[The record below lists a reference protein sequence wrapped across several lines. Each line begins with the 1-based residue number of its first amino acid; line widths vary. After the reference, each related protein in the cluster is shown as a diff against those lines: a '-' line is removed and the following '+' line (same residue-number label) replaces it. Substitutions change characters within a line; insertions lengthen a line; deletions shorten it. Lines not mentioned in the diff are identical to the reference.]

1 MHELDILILATGFDA
16 GSGAL
21 TRIDIR
27 GRGNRTLKDDWG
39 RDIRTALG
47 LQVHG
52 YPNLFTT
59 GAPLAPSAALCNMT
73 TCLQQQTEWITGCIE
88 YARNKGVS
96 VIEASKALED
106 QWVEHHDELANATLV
121 TKTDSWY
128 MGSNI
133 EGKPR
138 RLLSYIGGV
147 GVYRQ
152 KCEDLARQGYPGF
165 DMR

>member
-1 MHELDILILATGFDA
+1 M
-16 GSGAL
+16 
-21 TRIDIR
+21 
-27 GRGNRTLKDDWG
+27 
-39 RDIRTALG
+39 G
-47 LQVHG
+47 LQVNG

-73 TCLQQQTEWITGCIE
+73 TCLQQQTEWISQCIAYLRE
-88 YARNKGVS
+88 HGKS
-96 VIEASKALED
+96 VMEATLEFED
-106 QWVEHHDELANATLV
+106 EWVRHHDELANATLV

-147 GVYRQ
+147 GTYRQ
-152 KCEDLARQGYPGF
+152 KCEDVAAQGYAGF
-165 DMR
+165 ALQ